1 MPIFLLALFSSLA
14 VSLVSFIGAFALA
27 LQKEKLQNFLIFLVS
42 LSVGGLM
49 GDAFIHLLPE
59 SFELLPPLTASLLCL
74 VGILVFFLLEKM
86 LRWRHCHDSECEKHY
101 NRPLVFMNLW
111 GDMVHN
117 AIDGLMIGASYLV
130 SVDVGLTTTLAVIL
144 HEIPQEIGDFGVL
157 LHSGLKISRALLV
170 NFISG
175 AAAILGTL
183 LVLILE
189 EKVSGFSQFLIPVAA
204 GGFIYIAGSDLM
216 PELHREND
224 AKKSFLQLV
233 FMLTGIALMFSL
245 LVLE

>member
-1 MPIFLLALFSSLA
+1 
-14 VSLVSFIGAFALA
+14 
-27 LQKEKLQNFLIFLVS
+27 
-42 LSVGGLM
+42 
-49 GDAFIHLLPE
+49 
-59 SFELLPPLTASLLCL
+59 
-74 VGILVFFLLEKM
+74 
-86 LRWRHCHDSECEKHY
+86 
-101 NRPLVFMNLW
+101 MNLW